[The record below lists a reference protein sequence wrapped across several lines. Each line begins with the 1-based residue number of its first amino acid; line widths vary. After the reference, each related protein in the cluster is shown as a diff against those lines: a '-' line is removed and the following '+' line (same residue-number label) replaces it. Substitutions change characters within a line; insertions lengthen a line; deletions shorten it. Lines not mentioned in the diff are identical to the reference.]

1 MILLARWEIAMT
13 QVSVEDAR
21 SFLLSTD
28 LSDIKRPTSG
38 AGLLDDTTPSFD
50 QNQNQAVVVGSGVL
64 TLARGVSADRRAAI
78 MNALLLAQLV
88 LKQKQV
94 DPKNVTEWY
103 RAYCAVL
110 ANLGWTIETKTDTQ
124 TVQGSTEFEA
134 HQAILQ
140 VASLLLGPGTTAL
153 ALVATTL
160 NAMAS
165 VDASTPWIK
174 IFSRETNRA
183 NASNFQMALVEQTPD
198 GQSGVSLMAFSLEA
212 TTTLD
217 QVLFFKAHVSAVEF
231 VCTSSTAT
239 INGDVLDTIADDL
252 RKKVLKYSTDYV
264 SQLDL

>member
-1 MILLARWEIAMT
+1 MT
-13 QVSVEDAR
+13 QVSIEDAR
-21 SFLLSTD
+21 TFLLGTD
-28 LSDIKRPTSG
+28 LSDIKRPG
-38 AGLLDDTTPSFD
+38 PGIGLLDDTTPSFN
-50 QNQNQAVVVGSGVL
+50 QNQNQAVVIGSGVL
-64 TLARGVSADRRAAI
+64 TLAEGVSADRRGAI
-78 MNALLLAQLV
+78 MNSLLLAQLA

-103 RAYCAVL
+103 RAYCSVL

-124 TVQGSTEFEA
+124 TVQGSTDFET

-140 VASLLLGPGTTAL
+140 VASLLLGPGTAAL

-160 NAMAS
+160 NALAS
-165 VDASTPWIK
+165 VDTSTPWIK

-183 NASNFQMALVEQTPD
+183 NASNFQMALAEQTPD
-198 GQSGVSLMAFSLEA
+198 GQSDVSLMAFSLEA

-231 VCTSSTAT
+231 VYLSSKAA
-239 INGDVLDTIADDL
+239 INGDVLDAIAGDL
-252 RKKVLKYSTDYV
+252 KKKVLKYSTDYV